1 MSSAQLSPVPSASA
15 QVRVLI
21 IDDDPDYAGM
31 LSTYLA
37 EHGLLPTVVTEPAR
51 VEGILRASPPDIVLL
66 DQRLGETTG
75 TQMLLRLRATSS
87 IPCIIV
93 TGFSEPTDRIINLEL
108 GADDEL
114 SKSASPRE
122 LLARIRTVL
131 RRCARS
137 VQSPQPGEA
146 ETGGWTFSTERRELL
161 RPDGRRCHLTTA
173 EYETFRVLHEAAGCP
188 VSRQKLSLA
197 VFGRNF
203 EPTDRAVDTVIR
215 KLRRKL
221 NDWPNPRVI
230 KTVRPLG
237 YVFTGFR

>member
-1 MSSAQLSPVPSASA
+1 MIAQRLPTAAPPAA

-21 IDDDPDYAGM
+21 LDDDASYGAT
-31 LSTYLA
+31 LAAYLA
-37 EHGLLPTVVTEPAR
+37 EHGLLATVVTEPAR
-51 VEGILRASPPDIVLL
+51 LEEALRDAAPDIVLL

-75 TQMLLRLRATSS
+75 TQILMRLRAASS

-108 GADDEL
+108 GADDEV

-131 RRCARS
+131 RRYGMAGRA
-137 VQSPQPGEA
+137 PQGPA
-146 ETGGWTFSTERRELL
+146 ADAGGWTFSTERRELL

-173 EYETFRVLHEAAGCP
+173 EYETFRVLHEAAGRP
-188 VSRQKLSLA
+188 VSRHQLSLA
-197 VFGRNF
+197 VFRRTF
-203 EPTDRAVDTVIR
+203 EPSDRAVDTVIR

-221 NDWPNPRVI
+221 NDWPNPQVI

-237 YVFTGFR
+237 YVFTGFP